1 MINHKVDSVKEKRRQ
16 ELAAEITDRDY
27 RIMKILRQKYKD
39 LIEAEYPGETDWYN
53 AQVQKIHKLE
63 GRE

>member
-16 ELAAEITDRDY
+16 ELAAEITVRDY
-27 RIMKILRQKYKD
+27 RIMKILRKKYKD

-53 AQVQKIHKLE
+53 EQVQKIHKLE